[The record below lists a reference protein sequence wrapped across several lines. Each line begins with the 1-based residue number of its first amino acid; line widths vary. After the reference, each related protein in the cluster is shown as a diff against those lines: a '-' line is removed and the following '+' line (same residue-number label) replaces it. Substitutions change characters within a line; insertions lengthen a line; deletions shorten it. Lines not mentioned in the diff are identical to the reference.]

1 MLRAL
6 NRHREASPEVLLKDV
21 REAIDA
27 FAGDAEQFDDITML
41 CIQYKGKE
49 MDTDE
54 GMDAAGR
61 R

>member
-41 CIQYKGKE
+41 CIQYNGKE